1 MRRFI
6 SFGPALVVLLTTLVT
21 LVAAPA
27 AVRMIGYAQNDAQV
41 QLARQTLEKE
51 DILDRIN
58 VQVRAIAEAVSPSVV
73 HIATQERAGAG
84 RRGWIRVGQGSG
96 WVFDDQG
103 HIVTNSHVV
112 RGAQQIVVPILAV
125 GLCYGLESEA
135 VSLIAKYILMFVSM
149 RSAPDDAI
157 RAAFCHHCENY
168 IALMEYYA
176 PSEHCMEAT
185 TRT

>member
-1 MRRFI
+1 MLRMEEYFI
-6 SFGPALVVLLTTLVT
+6 SRENYHEKYEAALMD
-21 LVAAPA
+21 
-27 AVRMIGYAQNDAQV
+27 MIQCAFI
-41 QLARQTLEKE
+41 RSEKE
-51 DILDRIN
+51 VTQNKVLDDGEVIQRLRTLTHLKNMDYWKISRS
-58 VQVRAIAEAVSPSVV
+58 VWAASTMSRAVLKRVDAENIP
-73 HIATQERAGAG
+73 
-84 RRGWIRVGQGSG
+84 IR
-96 WVFDDQG
+96 
-103 HIVTNSHVV
+103 
-112 RGAQQIVVPILAV
+112 AQQIVVPILAV